1 MQPRGPLPAEGGR
14 EEKKVPEHENAAT
27 VARDDVPRVPPLP
40 DLTGL
45 GLRALREAGD
55 RALAAAVERALSR
68 PAELAET
75 WYSGGSEAGAT
86 GAAR

>member
-1 MQPRGPLPAEGGR
+1 M
-14 EEKKVPEHENAAT
+14 PEHENAAT